1 MNGLARDLDISLRFV
16 WLIVSLAI
24 LLVLAAP
31 FVLGPERVARLTPV
45 CESKARYGRPCA
57 FCGMTTG
64 FLAISDGRFEDAE
77 RSNRG
82 AIPLY
87 VLFVVNEVC
96 AFVFMFGR
104 RRRSDRDPLCLIA
117 SGWSVWFARKRGGL
131 TCKF

>member
-1 MNGLARDLDISLRFV
+1 VYREKMTGLARDLDVSLRFV
-16 WLIVSLAI
+16 WLIVSFAV

-31 FVLGPERVARLTPV
+31 FVLGAERVARLTPV

-57 FCGMTTG
+57 FCGMTTS
-64 FLAISDGRFEDAE
+64 FLAISDGRFEDAR

-87 VLFVVNEVC
+87 ALFVLNEVC
-96 AFVFMFGR
+96 VLTFVR
-104 RRRSDRDPLCLIA
+104 
-117 SGWSVWFARKRGGL
+117 RGGL

>member
-1 MNGLARDLDISLRFV
+1 MNGLARDLNVSLRLV
-16 WLIVSLAI
+16 WVIVSFAI

-31 FVLGPERVARLTPV
+31 FVLGAERVARLTPV

-57 FCGMTTG
+57 FCGMTTS
-64 FLAISDGRFEDAE
+64 FLAISDGRIEDAR

-87 VLFVVNEVC
+87 ALFVVNEVC
-96 AFVFMFGR
+96 AFVF
-104 RRRSDRDPLCLIA
+104 
-117 SGWSVWFARKRGGL
+117 VRKGGL